1 VSDFSLIV
9 IALLMFALG
18 VIASGCETAFF
29 AADRIRLRHLAA
41 TGSKRARRALD
52 MTRDPERV
60 LATLLAV
67 YNVAEVGCSAVCTAL
82 ATRWF
87 GESAITVV
95 TVGLV
100 PVWLVFNQIIP
111 KALFLSYATSATVF
125 FSDSIRVSSSILMP
139 LVRPAARI
147 TEALT
152 NSIPAAQPDDKTKVT
167 MEELLIH
174 IGDSRSAGLLAP
186 ETTAMIDR
194 TMELKSL
201 SVRDVTTPLAQA
213 VMLDFD
219 APVDSYATVIAREKF
234 SRYPVYRGAR
244 TNVVGILSVHEYVTT
259 PNRQTLLDNLR
270 EPYVV
275 AENARISDIMVH
287 MREQGRHMVLVRDA
301 AGQLTG
307 MTTLDDVL
315 KRLVGVIVD
324 EFD

>member
-1 VSDFSLIV
+1 VSDFGLIFAAV
-9 IALLMFALG
+9 IMFSVG

-41 TGSKRARRALD
+41 TGSKRARRALE
-52 MTRDPERV
+52 MTSDPERV

-82 ATRWF
+82 AIRWF
-87 GESAITVV
+87 GESAVTVV
-95 TVGLV
+95 TIGLV
-100 PVWLVFNQIIP
+100 PMWLVFNQIIP

-125 FSDSIRVSSSILMP
+125 FSDATRISSLLLMP
-139 LVRPAARI
+139 LVRPAARL

-152 NSIPAAQPDDKTKVT
+152 RAPADHEAGEVNVT

-174 IGDSRSAGLLAP
+174 IGDSRSAGLIAP
-186 ETTAMIDR
+186 ETTALIDR
-194 TMELKSL
+194 AIELKSL
-201 SVRDVTTPLAQA
+201 TVRDVMTPLSSV
-213 VMLDFD
+213 VMLDGD
-219 APVDSYATVIAREKF
+219 APVASFAPVIAREKF

-244 TNVVGILSVHEYVTT
+244 ANVIGILSVHEYVTA
-259 PNRQTLLDNLR
+259 PSQASLLDNLR
-270 EPYVV
+270 EPYFV
-275 AENARISDIMVH
+275 AENAHISDIMVH
-287 MREQGRHMVLVRDA
+287 MREQGRHMVIVRDP
-301 AGQLTG
+301 AGQVIG

>member
-1 VSDFSLIV
+1 VSDLSLIV
-9 IALLMFALG
+9 AAFVMFALG

-52 MTRDPERV
+52 MTSDPERV

-95 TVGLV
+95 TIALV
-100 PVWLVFNQIIP
+100 PIWLVFNQIIP
-111 KALFLSYATSATVF
+111 KALFLSYATTATVF
-125 FSDSIRVSSSILMP
+125 FADAIRISSSVLMP
-139 LVRPAARI
+139 LVRPAARL

-152 NSIPAAQPDDKTKVT
+152 RKQAPGEVNVT

-174 IGDSRSAGLLAP
+174 IGDSRSAGLIAP
-186 ETTAMIDR
+186 ETTALIDR
-194 TMELKSL
+194 AIELKAL
-201 SVRDVTTPLAQA
+201 SVRDVMTPLASV
-213 VMLDFD
+213 VMLDAD
-219 APVDSYATVIAREKF
+219 ASPDSYAAIIAREKF
-234 SRYPVYRGAR
+234 SRYPVYRGTR
-244 TNVVGILSVHEYVTT
+244 TNVVGVLSVHEYVTA
-259 PNRQTLLDNLR
+259 PSRGQLLEHLR
-270 EPYVV
+270 EPYFV

-287 MREQGRHMVLVRDA
+287 MREQGRHMVMVRDA
-301 AGQLTG
+301 AGQVIG